1 MDKFCNHHFSHTLV
15 DGSASLVVP
24 SSRGGYIVSSG
35 RKLCHLDWDTKVV
48 TDLHEV
54 PAVGTR
60 DRFNDGKCDPIGRL
74 WAG

>member
-1 MDKFCNHHFSHTLV
+1 M
-15 DGSASLVVP
+15 
-24 SSRGGYIVSSG
+24 SSG

-60 DRFNDGKCDPIGRL
+60 DRFNDGKCDPMGRL